1 MSSANIILKLWKIL
15 HHLPS
20 KPTIT
25 VEKQTVLWMETVS
38 LSVLCTKDLL
48 IQWLINITTV
58 FVKALLKNVTLTMH
72 VILEISLVKRILNR
86 LSMCENW
93 KRKILII
100 LLTEILLW
108 NRRNMFVDY
117 ENVIFAI
124 VGSSLFQE
132 YIKLLCSMNMMSL
145 FENVGIEISLLWS
158 VLKIDKII
166 YIIFCV

>member
-1 MSSANIILKLWKIL
+1 MSSQNIVLKLWKIL

-38 LSVLCTKDLL
+38 LSVLFTKDLL

-58 FVKALLKNVTLTMH
+58 IVKALLKNVRLTMQ

-86 LSMCENW
+86 LSMYENW

-117 ENVIFAI
+117 KKCDFCDC
-124 VGSSLFQE
+124 G
-132 YIKLLCSMNMMSL
+132 KLL
-145 FENVGIEISLLWS
+145 ISR
-158 VLKIDKII
+158 IDQTAMLNEHDELVWK
-166 YIIFCV
+166 C